1 MLLGDAR
8 ARDERGLDI
17 EKTED
22 CVLDGERI
30 RDERAANCRGARMEA
45 FGRGQIREFE
55 ERPIEPG
62 FHYNLIH
69 SNRCTFSLPG
79 IATQSTGA
87 DLLGTLKEILA
98 YGIGGLF
105 TPLNLFIFC

>member
-1 MLLGDAR
+1 MLLGDVR

-30 RDERAANCRGARMEA
+30 RAERTANRRGARIKA

-55 ERPIEPG
+55 ERPLEPSPITHSG
-62 FHYNLIH
+62 EQSLNYPSCRLFEYENL
-69 SNRCTFSLPG
+69 R
-79 IATQSTGA
+79 
-87 DLLGTLKEILA
+87 
-98 YGIGGLF
+98 
-105 TPLNLFIFC
+105 